1 MASSSYLVAT
11 ASQGPTFFHMHDWVL
26 VTGAAHR
33 LGREI
38 ALAFARSG
46 WSVVCHYQRSES
58 AALGLVGELQSL
70 GVSAAA
76 VGGGLDTGEAV
87 AQVFEKAQAH
97 AGPGLRCIVNN
108 ASLFEPDSGHD
119 FSDDLAL
126 QQLRVNLL
134 APMHMGQHL
143 ARLHAHSPAGQASVV
158 HVLDQK
164 VFNLNPDYF
173 SYTLSKLGL
182 ERAVRLQAQ
191 SLAPQI
197 RVNAVAPGL
206 MYLSGPQTQANF
218 DMAAQVNLLRRPI
231 DPTDVAQAA
240 VFLAQTASIT
250 GTCIQVD
257 NGQHLVPLA
266 RDVLFVVDDMLSSQP

>member
-11 ASQGPTFFHMHDWVL
+11 VSQGPTFFHMHDWVL

-58 AALGLVGELQSL
+58 AAHALVGELQSL

-87 AQVFEKAQAH
+87 AQVFEQAQAH

-108 ASLFEPDSGHD
+108 ASLFEPDTGHD

-143 ARLHAHSPAGQASVV
+143 ARLHAHSPAGRASVV

-218 DMAAQVNLLRRPI
+218 DMAAQVNLLRQPI
-231 DPTDVAQAA
+231 DPKDVAQAA

>member
-1 MASSSYLVAT
+1 
-11 ASQGPTFFHMHDWVL
+11 MHDWVL

-33 LGREI
+33 LGREM

-46 WSVVCHYQRSES
+46 WGVLCHYQRSE
-58 AALGLVGELQSL
+58 AAAQELVRDIQGL
-70 GVSAAA
+70 GVSAHA
-76 VGGGLDTGEAV
+76 VGGALDTAEGV
-87 AQVFEKAQAH
+87 AQVFEQAQAH
-97 AGPGLRCIVNN
+97 AKLSLRCIVNN
-108 ASLFEPDSGHD
+108 ASLFEPDSGRD
-119 FSDDLAL
+119 FSDEMAL

-143 ARLHAHSPAGQASVV
+143 ARLHAHSPAGRASLV

-182 ERAVRLQAQ
+182 ERAVKLQAQ
-191 SLAPQI
+191 SLAPQL

-206 MYLSGPQTQANF
+206 MYLSGPQTQDNF
-218 DMAAQVNLLRRPI
+218 DIAAQANLLRRPI
-231 DPTDVAQAA
+231 DPQDVAQAA
-240 VFLAQTASIT
+240 LFLAHTASIT

-266 RDVLFVVDDMLSSQP
+266 RDVLFVVDELLQAKP

>member
-1 MASSSYLVAT
+1 
-11 ASQGPTFFHMHDWVL
+11 MHDWVL

-58 AALGLVGELQSL
+58 AAHALVGELQSL

-87 AQVFEKAQAH
+87 AQVFEQAQAH

-143 ARLHAHSPAGQASVV
+143 ARLHAHSPAGRASLV

>member
-1 MASSSYLVAT
+1 
-11 ASQGPTFFHMHDWVL
+11 MHDWVL

-33 LGREI
+33 LGREM

-46 WSVVCHYQRSES
+46 WGVLCHYQRSET
-58 AALGLVGELQSL
+58 AAQELVRDLQGL
-70 GVSAAA
+70 GVSAHA
-76 VGGGLDTGEAV
+76 VGGALDTAEGV
-87 AQVFEKAQAH
+87 AQVFEQAQAH
-97 AGPGLRCIVNN
+97 AKLSLRCIVNN
-108 ASLFEPDSGHD
+108 ASLFEPDSGRD
-119 FSDDLAL
+119 FSDEMAL

-143 ARLHAHSPAGQASVV
+143 ARLHAHSPAGWASLV

-218 DMAAQVNLLRRPI
+218 DQAAQVNLLRRPI
-231 DPTDVAQAA
+231 DPSDVAQAA

>member
-11 ASQGPTFFHMHDWVL
+11 VSQGPTLFYMHDWVL

-33 LGREI
+33 LGREM
-38 ALAFARSG
+38 ALAFARGG
-46 WSVVCHYQRSES
+46 WSVLCHYQRSE
-58 AALGLVGELQSL
+58 AAAQDLVRELQNL

-76 VGGGLDTGEAV
+76 VGGALDSGEAV
-87 AQVFEKAQAH
+87 AQLFEQAQAH
-97 AGPGLRCIVNN
+97 AGPSLRCIVNN

-206 MYLSGPQTQANF
+206 MYISGPQTQANF

-231 DPTDVAQAA
+231 DPKDVAQAA
-240 VFLAQTASIT
+240 LFLANTPSIT

-257 NGQHLVPLA
+257 NGQHLVPMA
-266 RDVLFVVDDMLSSQP
+266 RDVLFVVDELLKTKS

>member
-1 MASSSYLVAT
+1 
-11 ASQGPTFFHMHDWVL
+11 MHDWVL

-76 VGGGLDTGEAV
+76 VGGGLDTGDAV
-87 AQVFEKAQAH
+87 AQVFEQAQAH

-108 ASLFEPDSGHD
+108 ASLFEPDTGHD

-143 ARLHAHSPAGQASVV
+143 ARLHAHNPAGQASVV